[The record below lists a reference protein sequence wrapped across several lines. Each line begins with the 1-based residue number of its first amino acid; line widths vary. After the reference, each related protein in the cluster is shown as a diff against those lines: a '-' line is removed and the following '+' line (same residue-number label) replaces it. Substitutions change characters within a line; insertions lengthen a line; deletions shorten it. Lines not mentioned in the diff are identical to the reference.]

1 MTKDHHKEA
10 NLQILFPSISSQ
22 L

>member
-10 NLQILFPSISSQ
+10 NLQMEFPSISSQ